1 MMKKLSNLLS
11 FEIPKEYAGFEV
23 EDIVDDSRKVKL
35 GDMFIAVSRT
45 NKDGRNY
52 INDAVKQ
59 GAGFIVSESLDGK
72 NEIMRE
78 EGIFHIKVKNVRA
91 ELAHI
96 AAKFYPSEFENLI
109 AVTGTNGKSS
119 TVSMIRDILN
129 FSRRSAASIGTL
141 GIISENS
148 QEKLP
153 GNMTSPGAL
162 ELHKIFHKLAGKGIK
177 NVALEASS
185 HGIHQQRLDGL
196 NFKVCAFTN
205 LSQDHLDYH
214 KNMENY
220 WAAKERLFSEIALQ
234 NSVFIVNDD
243 DPYSEKIR
251 KIAKNRKIKCIGY
264 GKTSK
269 DLKIESI
276 EPSKKFQ
283 KIQFSFE
290 EKNYAFNLPIQ
301 GEFQVYNSFC
311 AMLSCFAIGL
321 KINDILMKLE
331 KIKPIS
337 GRLELVAEPRGAQ
350 IYIDYANTP
359 DALQN
364 ALTSLR
370 KITKERLFIVFGCGG
385 DRDKTKR
392 EIMGQ
397 IASDYADVIF
407 VTDDNPRTENPAEI
421 RKMIL
426 KGCPDAVEVDRRK
439 KAIEDA
445 VDFLKAGDVLLIAG
459 KGHEDYQIIG
469 TQMIH
474 FSDKEVVLNRMVK

>member
-1 MMKKLSNLLS
+1 MIKKLSNLLS
-11 FEIPKEYAGFEV
+11 FRIPKEYTEFEV

-35 GDMFIAVSRT
+35 GDMFIAVTGT
-45 NKDGRNY
+45 NQDGRNY
-52 INDAVKQ
+52 INDAMKK
-59 GAGFIVSESLDGK
+59 GADFIVSESEKGI
-72 NEIMRE
+72 NEIIRD
-78 EGIFHIKVKNVRA
+78 EGVFHIKVKNIRK
-91 ELAHI
+91 ELSHI
-96 AAKFYPSEFENLI
+96 AAKFYPSNFENLI

-129 FSRRSAASIGTL
+129 FYGKSAASIGTL
-141 GIISENS
+141 GIISENL
-148 QEKLP
+148 QEKLL

-162 ELHKIFHKLAGKGIK
+162 VLHKIFHKLVEQEIK

-185 HGIHQQRLDGL
+185 HGIHQHRLDGL
-196 NFKVCAFTN
+196 NFSVCAFTN

-220 WAAKERLFSEIALQ
+220 WAAKERLFSEVAPQ
-234 NSVFIVNDD
+234 NSVFIIDDD
-243 DPYSEKIR
+243 DPYSKKIR
-251 KIAKNRKIKCIGY
+251 EIAKNRKIRCIGY
-264 GKTSK
+264 GKTSE
-269 DLKIESI
+269 DLKIERI

-283 KIQFSFE
+283 KIDFLFNK
-290 EKNYAFNLPIQ
+290 KNHSYNLPIQ
-301 GEFQVYNSFC
+301 GEFQVYNSLC
-311 AMLSCFAIGL
+311 ALLSCFAIGL
-321 KINDILMKLE
+321 KVEDILAALE

-337 GRLELVAEPRGAQ
+337 GRLELVAEPHDAQ
-350 IYIDYANTP
+350 IYIDYAHTP
-359 DALQN
+359 DALKN

-370 KITKERLFIVFGCGG
+370 KITKEKLFVVFGCGG
-385 DRDKTKR
+385 NRDQTKR

-426 KGCPDAVEVDRRK
+426 KGCPDALEVDRRK

-469 TQMIH
+469 TETIH